1 MKSYINILAD
11 YREAPFERSVTVS
24 CPEEYVKS
32 QLKHLTR
39 NNKITEKVDT
49 VENGDVAILSLE
61 SELDKFNRPMIPLT
75 VGGNLFDAEFESQ
88 LAGHLVG
95 ETFTVSVQEK
105 TVTVTIKQASRT
117 VFPEATDEMA
127 AEYAQ
132 THEDFKDV
140 KTVEE
145 YRNRVIEKYLE
156 EKKQEALYN
165 AMDAILD
172 YVLTHSDW
180 EFDESEISEQKET
193 AMREIKE
200 QLKEEYNKELE
211 DFTEEELN
219 SIFGISSLEE
229 FDKELTSSM
238 EQSIAQELWFAAEN
252 KVDSLDDFE
261 GNPYDFLQKY
271 VENNLNITEEK

>member
-1 MKSYINILAD
+1 MKSYINVLAD

-49 VENGDVAILSLE
+49 VESGDVAILSLE

-193 AMREIKE
+193 AMKEIKE

>member
-1 MKSYINILAD
+1 MKSYINVLAD
-11 YREAPFERSVTVS
+11 YREAPFERNITVS
-24 CPEEYVKS
+24 CPEEYVES

-39 NNKITEKVDT
+39 NSKKTEKVDT

-75 VGGNLFDAEFESQ
+75 VGANLFDAEFEGQ
-88 LAGHLVG
+88 LAGHRVG

-105 TVTVTIKQASRT
+105 AVTVTVKQASRT

-127 AEYAQ
+127 AEYAK

-145 YRNRVIEKYLE
+145 YRSRVIEKYLE
-156 EKKQEALYN
+156 EQKQQALYN
-165 AMDAILD
+165 AMDEVLD

-180 EFDESEISEQKET
+180 EFDDSEISEQKET
-193 AMREIKE
+193 AMKEIKE
-200 QLKEEYNKELE
+200 QIKEEYNKDLE
-211 DFTEEELN
+211 NLTEEELN
-219 SIFGISSLEE
+219 FDFGISSLDE
-229 FDKELTSSM
+229 FDEMLTRSM
-238 EQSIAQELWFAAEN
+238 EQSIAQELWLTAEN
-252 KVDSLDDFE
+252 KVESLDDFE
-261 GNPYDFLQKY
+261 GNPFEFLQTY